1 MTRKSYCSSKFG
13 TRSFPGTALA
23 VGAVVSLTLS
33 QPVSGQEAQSSDES
47 VPAQAEVINRL
58 TQTAVQ
64 LGALTCAAKVQQVT
78 SFLGVTSETRAALRR
93 PTNPPDQNSLS
104 LAMTIATDGTT
115 GVALADFYP
124 TQMGCKAS
132 YSLTVNLPQ
141 SCGDLRASG
150 FATLTQENKLAENI
164 TLLAG
169 PNTLRV
175 LLMDAGEGCTVI
187 KTETLD

>member
-1 MTRKSYCSSKFG
+1 MSEKSYWLRGCG
-13 TRSFPGTALA
+13 PRGDPGISFALLA
-23 VGAVVSLTLS
+23 IMFLTLS
-33 QPVSGQEAQSSDES
+33 QAVAAQEGQGVDQPAPAEAQ
-47 VPAQAEVINRL
+47 VVNRL

-78 SFLGVTSETRAALRR
+78 SFLGVTRDTKAVLRR
-93 PTNPPDQNSLS
+93 PGNPPDRNSLS
-104 LAMTIATDGTT
+104 LAMTLATDGTT

-124 TQMGCKAS
+124 SQTGCKAS

-141 SCGDLRASG
+141 SCGDLRATG
-150 FATLTQENKLAENI
+150 FAGLTEENKLAENI
-164 TLLAG
+164 TLLTG

-175 LLMDAGEGCTVI
+175 LLMEAGAGCNVI

>member
-1 MTRKSYCSSKFG
+1 MSEKSHWLGRCGSRG
-13 TRSFPGTALA
+13 FPGTAFA
-23 VGAVVSLTLS
+23 VSVMIFLSFS
-33 QPVSGQEAQSSDES
+33 QPVLGQEGQSADQ
-47 VPAQAEVINRL
+47 PAPTQAEVVNRL

-78 SFLGVTSETRAALRR
+78 SFLGVTPDTRAALRR
-93 PTNPPDQNSLS
+93 PANPPDRNSLS

-124 TQMGCKAS
+124 TQTGCKAS

-150 FATLTQENKLAENI
+150 FAALTQENKLAENL
-164 TLLAG
+164 TLLVG

-175 LLMDAGEGCTVI
+175 LLMEAGEGCTVT